1 MISTLIY
8 LLGVALGVYA
18 VYEIFTKKTATEM
31 TTKVLS
37 ALLILLT
44 SWVGIAVYYFYLR
57 DKLK

>member
-1 MISTLIY
+1 MVSTLIY

-31 TTKVLS
+31 KTKILS

>member
-18 VYEIFTKKTATEM
+18 VYEIFTKKSATEM

-44 SWVGIAVYYFYLR
+44 SWIGIAVYYFYLR

>member
-18 VYEIFTKKTATEM
+18 VYEIFTKKSATEM

>member
-31 TTKVLS
+31 PTKILS
-37 ALLILLT
+37 TLLILLT
-44 SWVGIAVYYFYLR
+44 SWIGVAIYYYYLR
-57 DKLK
+57 NKLK

>member
-44 SWVGIAVYYFYLR
+44 SWIGIAVYYFYLR